1 MKYAIQAAAAVLSAG
16 AYGLVKA
23 QEARKQ
29 EEQKQQKLHLRSTS
43 HSHPRLN
50 VNSERHASRIL
61 EDKCDGCHGCEN
73 RTTKIPNP
81 GDADCTKATEA
92 CGFLGRCLLVKFVK
106 QITIAM
112 ANIRGLIV
120 AN

>member
-43 HSHPRLN
+43 HSHPRHHPHHPL
-50 VNSERHASRIL
+50 V
-61 EDKCDGCHGCEN
+61 
-73 RTTKIPNP
+73 RTQESQKN
-81 GDADCTKATEA
+81 
-92 CGFLGRCLLVKFVK
+92 
-106 QITIAM
+106 
-112 ANIRGLIV
+112 
-120 AN
+120 